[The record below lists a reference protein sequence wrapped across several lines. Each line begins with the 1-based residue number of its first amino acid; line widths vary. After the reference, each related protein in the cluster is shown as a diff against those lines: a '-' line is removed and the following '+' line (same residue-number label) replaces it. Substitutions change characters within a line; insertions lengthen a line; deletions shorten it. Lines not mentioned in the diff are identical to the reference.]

1 MQESK
6 IITKSPGKSLLSGGY
21 LILDKSKRGLVIN
34 IDTYITCESYIIYK
48 EKSKNSNNILIL
60 NITSEYLNETFTYIT

>member
-1 MQESK
+1 MINKK

-34 IDTYITCESYIIYK
+34 IDTYISCESFIEYK
-48 EKSKNSNNILIL
+48 EKNNNNNILL
-60 NITSEYLNETFTYIT
+60 YNITSEYLNENFNYI